1 MNTLMHESPVQLECV
16 C

>member
-1 MNTLMHESPVQLECV
+1 MNTFMHESPVQLECV